1 MEYWLSIMGYNAPEA
16 EYVAWRDYFLASYQG
31 RPAAETVSAM
41 TLAITMNPY
50 FLLHK

>member
-1 MEYWLSIMGYNAPEA
+1 LAEHHGLQRAGD

-41 TLAITMNPY
+41 TLAITTEPY